1 MKNLLLMQLSD
12 SALPV
17 GSYAFSFGLESAARF
32 GLFHT
37 RKDLFDF
44 IISTAEQ
51 ALHADFPF
59 TLEASN
65 IVKNYAHNLNISKLD
80 TLSYEFDAQI
90 CIPEMNKSSR
100 ILGRS
105 ILDIGN
111 EIDFSINKG
120 QNISKL
126 IQYFKTNQVP
136 LHYAI
141 SLGLVCESL
150 NIETGSLY
158 ELFIF
163 TLQRDL
169 INAAIR
175 LGLIGP
181 REAAKLLAELLHI
194 AHTPLDQ
201 LPSFDNAERISPML
215 DIVQANHEML
225 YTKLFQN

>member
-1 MKNLLLMQLSD
+1 MQLSD
-12 SALPV
+12 SSLPV
-17 GSYAFSFGLESAARF
+17 GSYAFSFGLESGARF

-44 IISTAEQ
+44 IVSTAEQ

-59 TLEASN
+59 TLEASL
-65 IVKNYAHNLNISKLD
+65 ILKNYSLDLNCSKLD
-80 TLSYEFDAQI
+80 ILSYELDAQI
-90 CIPEMNKSSR
+90 CIPEMNKCSR
-100 ILGRS
+100 ILGKS

-111 EIDFSINKG
+111 EIEYSIDKG
-120 QNISKL
+120 QTISQV
-126 IQYFKTNQVP
+126 IQFFKTNNVP
-136 LHYAI
+136 IHYAI
-141 SLGLVCESL
+141 SLGLVCASL
-150 NIETGSLY
+150 KIETGSLY

-181 REAAKLLAELLHI
+181 REATKLLAELLHI
-194 AHTPLDQ
+194 SHTPWEK
-201 LPSFDNAERISPML
+201 LPSYDNAERISPML